1 MIETGSDPSDRGK
14 MNDHVCFLIRHSR
27 KILMPPVE
35 IVHLVHKFYPECVKN
50 MPPVVKVTGKRKIQ
64 TVGDSNVEKIFIIF
78 SAGPAHIRNEGQY
91 FELYFTKEKSSSQ
104 KEKYFGL
111 TYSLISIR

>member
-64 TVGDSNVEKIFIIF
+64 TVRLLYFEYCIYIIF
-78 SAGPAHIRNEGQY
+78 SG
-91 FELYFTKEKSSSQ
+91 LKEYQ
-104 KEKYFGL
+104 K
-111 TYSLISIR
+111 

>member
-1 MIETGSDPSDRGK
+1 MNNDNLVIETGSDPSDRGK

-35 IVHLVHKFYPECVKN
+35 IVHLVHKFYPDCVKN

-64 TVGDSNVEKIFIIF
+64 TVNLSNILNIVFMIF
-78 SAGPAHIRNEGQY
+78 SADPTNIRNEG
-91 FELYFTKEKSSSQ
+91 
-104 KEKYFGL
+104 
-111 TYSLISIR
+111 